1 MFKFQLGLQ
10 RNLGDSKQEEF
21 LKVRQIKLRFT
32 STKIGFLK
40 ISLNNIER
48 NIKIK
53 VKMLNLKWKI
63 LRQNL

>member
-21 LKVRQIKLRFT
+21 YLKVRQIKLRST

-53 VKMLNLKWKI
+53 VKMLNLK
-63 LRQNL
+63 

>member
-53 VKMLNLKWKI
+53 VKMLNLK
-63 LRQNL
+63 